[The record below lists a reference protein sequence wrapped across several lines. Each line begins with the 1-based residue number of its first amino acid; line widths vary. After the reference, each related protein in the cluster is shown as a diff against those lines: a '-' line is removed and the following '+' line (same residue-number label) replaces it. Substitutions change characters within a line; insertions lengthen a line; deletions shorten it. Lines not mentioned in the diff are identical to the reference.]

1 MDYKTSTVKMK
12 CNTCGADGIKDAA
25 ELKKHFAKRH
35 SGKKTAG
42 KPQLGG
48 VAASG
53 GPPRPLT
60 KSGKRPGQAL
70 ALNSTASGGKVNV
83 RGKQLRNMGALGSTE
98 DGRSWALSCL
108 HPMGEDVDTSRAI
121 PDPNNMWTARPTFVS
136 QDVFSAPTAAGGG
149 VLTGTWD
156 CVLVFPDVVEIAAVV
171 FVKPSTETW
180 NTVRTNVTSATPNA
194 TWRPNF
200 VLYQPFTTGVAGALH
215 RTCER
220 WRVTSRGAT
229 THLNAS
235 FTANQGMVYAANLPD
250 DLASLFYPGPTTA
263 DPLYPPQY
271 VAVHKYG
278 TLDSVSIAQRAR
290 NYYSNNAREGC
301 YCVMYPT
308 NSTFAIPWQTRETSL
323 SGAELDTFYN
333 GRVLIPWPDQ
343 INGFVETGT
352 YPFSKSTMGPDNMFS
367 RGGFTTG
374 FMLYEGLAPDA
385 SVVLKTRTA
394 VEVCPSSNSGVLQ
407 CFVRQNPMLDMKAL
421 ETVAKVSQTAAG
433 AYPANYNDLGKLLGE
448 IWGAVS
454 GVAKPALSWA
464 KGSGIPIVG
473 DVASVLDSVLGA
485 LGI

>member
-1 MDYKTSTVKMK
+1 LDYKTSTVEMK

-25 ELKKHFAKRH
+25 ELKRHLAKRH
-35 SGKKTAG
+35 PGKKTSS
-42 KPQLGG
+42 KPLLGG
-48 VAASG
+48 DAASR
-53 GPPRPLT
+53 GPPRAMT
-60 KSGKRPGQAL
+60 KANKQTGQRL
-70 ALNSTASGGKVNV
+70 VGGSTASGNKVNV
-83 RGKQLRNMGALGSTE
+83 RGKELRNMGALGSTE
-98 DGRSWALSCL
+98 DGRGWALSCL
-108 HPMGEDVDTSRAI
+108 HPMGESVDMSRAI

-136 QDVFSAPTAAGGG
+136 QDVFSAPTASGGG
-149 VLTGTWD
+149 ALTSTWD
-156 CVLVFPDVVEIAAVV
+156 CVIVFPDIVEIAAVV

-180 NTVRTNVTSATPNA
+180 STVRTNVTGATPNA

-200 VLYQPFTTGVAGALH
+200 VLYQPFVGGTAPLH
-215 RTCER
+215 HNCER
-220 WRVTSRGAT
+220 WRVSSRGAT

-250 DLASLFYPGPTTA
+250 ELDSLFFPGPATA
-263 DPLYPPQY
+263 DPLYPPVY
-271 VAVHKYG
+271 VALHKYG

-308 NSTFAIPWQTRETSL
+308 SSTFAIPWQTQSNSL
-323 SGAELDTFYN
+323 SGADSVANNT
-333 GRVLIPWPDQ
+333 GRPMVPWPDE
-343 INGFVETGT
+343 NGAFAEPTT
-352 YPFSKSTMGPDNMFS
+352 YPFSKATMGPVDMYS

-394 VEVCPSSNSGVLQ
+394 IECSPSSNSGVLQ

-421 ETVAKVSQTAAG
+421 ETVAKVAQTAAG

-454 GVAKPALSWA
+454 GVAKPALNWA

-473 DVASVLDSVLGA
+473 DVAGVLDSVLGA
-485 LGI
+485 LGL

>member
-1 MDYKTSTVKMK
+1 MGYKTPTVKMK

-35 SGKKTAG
+35 SGKKTTG
-42 KPQLGG
+42 KPLLGG
-48 VAASG
+48 DAASR
-53 GPPRPLT
+53 GPPRQLT
-60 KSGKRPGQAL
+60 KSGKQSGQRL
-70 ALNSTASGGKVNV
+70 AVNSTASGGKVNV

-108 HPMGEDVDTSRAI
+108 HPMGEDVDMSRAI

-136 QDVFSAPTAAGGG
+136 QDVFSAPTASGGG
-149 VLTGTWD
+149 ALTGTWD
-156 CVLVFPDVVEIAAVV
+156 CVIVFPDVVEIAAVV
-171 FVKPSTETW
+171 FVKPSSETW
-180 NTVRTNVTSATPNA
+180 NTVRTNVSGATPNA

-200 VLYQPFTTGVAGALH
+200 VLYQPFTTGATGALH

-220 WRVTSRGAT
+220 WRVSSRGAT

-250 DLASLFYPGPTTA
+250 ELASLFYPGPTAA

-271 VAVHKYG
+271 VALHGYG

-308 NSTFAIPWQTRETSL
+308 SSTFAIPWQTQETSL
-323 SGAELDTFYN
+323 SGAELDALDN
-333 GRVLIPWPDQ
+333 GRIMLNWPDRFDP
-343 INGFVETGT
+343 IVEPLA
-352 YPFSKSTMGPDNMFS
+352 YPISKTTMGPDNMFS

-394 VEVCPSSNSGVLQ
+394 VEVSPSSNSGVLQ

-421 ETVAKVSQTAAG
+421 ETVAKVAQTAAG

-454 GVAKPALSWA
+454 GVAKPALGWA
-464 KGSGIPIVG
+464 KNSGIPIVG
-473 DVASVLDSVLGA
+473 DVAGVLDSVLGA
-485 LGI
+485 LGL